1 MTEQVRVSGFNVP
14 PAPADAVQ
22 HSRESGRSGEARNP
36 ADMVPGFVPPQPA
49 PQPQQPAAQP
59 APAAAPAV
67 DPTIAALLAA
77 LGGNVAPAA
86 QAAAPA
92 PAAAPAYAPGAGD
105 PVVSS
110 LSGILTGAGVDVSRA
125 IAKAVE
131 YGDAS
136 LIDKA
141 YIASVGG
148 ANSAHLTQLAE
159 SLVAHAGRESEA
171 AEASCY
177 AIAGGAQNF
186 RSAVAVFNQSA
197 PDHLKTVIT
206 TMMDSGVRAQSD
218 AGAKLIVEFARGN
231 GGLVQPAGLVTGS
244 AMPGAEAALSK
255 EQFQA
260 ELGKLDKNSRGY
272 EQARGELFGR
282 RAMGKKLGR

>member
-1 MTEQVRVSGFNVP
+1 MTEQVRVNGFAVP
-14 PAPADAVQ
+14 PAPAGAVE
-22 HSRESGRSGEARNP
+22 HSRESGRSDQPRNP

-49 PQPQQPAAQP
+49 AQPAAQP
-59 APAAAPAV
+59 AQQPAAAPAV

-77 LGGNVAPAA
+77 LGGQQAAPA
-86 QAAAPA
+86 QAAPAHTAPA
-92 PAAAPAYAPGAGD
+92 PAPSAD
-105 PVVSS
+105 PVVAS
-110 LSGILTGAGVDVSRA
+110 LSGILVGSGVDVQRA

-171 AEASCY
+171 AEQSCY
-177 AIAGGAQNF
+177 AIAGNKQNF
-186 RSAVAVFNQSA
+186 HAAVAVFNQSA
-197 PDHLKTVIT
+197 PAHLQTIIT

-218 AGAKLIVEFARGN
+218 AAAKMVVEFAKGN
-231 GGLVQPAGLVTGS
+231 GGLVQQAGLVTGG

-255 EQFQA
+255 EQFQT
-260 ELGKLDKNSRGY
+260 ELNKLDRNARGY

>member
-1 MTEQVRVSGFNVP
+1 MTEQVRVAGFAVP
-14 PAPADAVQ
+14 PAPTGAVE
-22 HSRESGRSGEARNP
+22 HSRESGRSEHARNP

-49 PQPQQPAAQP
+49 AQSQPAAQP
-59 APAAAPAV
+59 AQPAAAPSV

-77 LGGNVAPAA
+77 LGG
-86 QAAAPA
+86 QQA
-92 PAAAPAYAPGAGD
+92 PAAAPATQAAPAYTPNAD
-105 PVVSS
+105 PVVVS
-110 LSGILTGAGVDVSRA
+110 LSGILVGSGVDVQRA

-171 AEASCY
+171 AEQSCY
-177 AIAGGAQNF
+177 AIAGNKQNF
-186 RSAVAVFNQSA
+186 HAAVAVFNQSA
-197 PDHLKTVIT
+197 PAHLQTIIT

-218 AGAKLIVEFARGN
+218 AAAKMVVEFAKGN
-231 GGLVQPAGLVTGS
+231 GGLVQQAGLVTGG

-255 EQFQA
+255 EQFQN
-260 ELGKLDKNSRGY
+260 ELNKLDRNARGY
-272 EQARGELFGR
+272 GQARGELFGR